1 MGDLSSAYA
10 VQEEA
15 ETKLMTVMRQ
25 RMGATD
31 EEIQSIKDLASAQQQ
46 IGVIGDEVQL
56 SGAQQIATFLK
67 EKSSLETLM
76 PAMNN
81 LLAQQKGLNAT
92 TGDAVTVGN
101 LMGKAMMGQVDAL
114 KRVGITFT
122 EAEAQVMKYG
132 TEQERAA
139 MLAQIITN
147 NVGNMNAAL
156 AQTDSG
162 KLQQTKNWLGDIK
175 EQIGALTTGFMPF
188 ISIAASTTTATLGI
202 FKLCNGI
209 GVLYAWLKNII
220 ASTGKFVMA
229 LKKAYAALSLLGLNG
244 KSTAAAVRIFN
255 AALTSGAYSA
265 TAFKIA
271 LRGLL
276 IASGIGLIIGGV
288 TAIVEYFANKTDDAT
303 ESVEKFDDA
312 TDNFTQ
318 AASQA
323 KVQIDN
329 DIKSLGELIKS
340 HGDTTEAVQHL
351 NETYGDTFGTFRTAE
366 EWYDTLIKKSGLYA
380 KQIGYE
386 AQAKALATKVAEAS
400 LKKEM
405 ANDRIAELK
414 KSGKDKVKVFGI
426 GGSSITGYTQTTSKT
441 VDSDE
446 YKQALKDK
454 AEAAADEVKY
464 QKQLDKTAELAKK
477 ANEELKRGLG
487 DVNSELKVSEMNIRQ
502 CEEAIEANNKAIKD
516 TTDQAIIQQLKA
528 QNAQLEARA
537 RLLDPDYKKNKSE
550 QPQKQAA
557 PAGSLAA
564 LNNDI
569 STLRTKIEVAVDA
582 GSRAKLYAE
591 LTKLEDEKREL
602 EFDYKFP
609 TPPKAADIVPSIA
622 PQIET
627 DVKKINPQLEDVSK
641 GFAEMEGKAR
651 EAKKNMAGSFN
662 DLGSSL
668 SSLGSALGLPVL
680 DVAGTIAQAVATMA
694 LGYAQASS
702 KSSALGPWGWIAF
715 TAAGL
720 AQLAAVI
727 TSIKSMTAFAN
738 GGIVSG
744 PTVGLIGEYAGAS
757 NNPEVVAPLD
767 RLRNLL
773 SPVESVGIGGNV
785 TFKIEGRTLVGILAR
800 ENKIRNRS

>member
-1 MGDLSSAYA
+1 MANSAISISFELKDGANGIKMLTLNAADLRKVMSATAVEAGKLKTNFINFAAIATSFKAIGDAVNGIKGVMADLTGAYA

-15 ETKLMTVMRQ
+15 ETKLQTVMRQ
-25 RMGATD
+25 RMGASD
-31 EEIQSIKDLASAQQQ
+31 EEIQSIKDLASAQQEL
-46 IGVIGDEVQL
+46 GVIGDEVQL

-67 EKSSLETLM
+67 EKSSLETLL

-81 LLAQQKGLNAT
+81 LLAQQKGLKAT

-122 EAEAQVMKYG
+122 ESEVQVMKFG
-132 TEQERAA
+132 NETQRAA

-147 NVGNMNAAL
+147 NVGNMNAEL
-156 AQTDSG
+156 AKTDSG
-162 KLQQTKNWLGDIK
+162 QIQQTVNWLGDLK
-175 EQIGALTTGFMPF
+175 EQLGSLMTGAMPF
-188 ISIAASTTTATLGI
+188 VSMAAQTTTVIANLGTLVTG
-202 FKLCNGI
+202 
-209 GVLYAWLKNII
+209 LK
-220 ASTGKFVMA
+220 
-229 LKKAYAALSLLGLNG
+229 
-244 KSTAAAVRIFN
+244 
-255 AALTSGAYSA
+255 
-265 TAFKIA
+265 
-271 LRGLL
+271 
-276 IASGIGLIIGGV
+276 GV
-288 TAIVEYFANKTDDAT
+288 TAAVVSMAGAVLKSAAAQKLASAAT
-303 ESVEKFDDA
+303 
-312 TDNFTQ
+312 
-318 AASQA
+318 AAW
-323 KVQIDN
+323 
-329 DIKSLGELIKS
+329 
-340 HGDTTEAVQHL
+340 TAVQRVL
-351 NETYGDTFGTFRTAE
+351 NLVLSGNPIGLVIMAVGALVYGIREAYNNCEGFRRIVDAVWGAIKPLAEAIMNGLAKAFSWLAEKCKEAWEWLKSILGLGGKKVEVAVEVKKPEQAPAMDFGSIAVP
-366 EWYDTLIKKSGLYA
+366 DKKS
-380 KQIGYE
+380 KTP
-386 AQAKALATKVAEAS
+386 K
-400 LKKEM
+400 
-405 ANDRIAELK
+405 
-414 KSGKDKVKVFGI
+414 
-426 GGSSITGYTQTTSKT
+426 TSKAKPAPKGS
-441 VDSDE
+441 VAYLDE
-446 YKQALKDK
+446 QI
-454 AEAAADEVKY
+454 
-464 QKQLDKTAELAKK
+464 QKLT
-477 ANEELKRGLG
+477 
-487 DVNSELKVSEMNIRQ
+487 
-502 CEEAIEANNKAIKD
+502 
-516 TTDQAIIQQLKA
+516 
-528 QNAQLEARA
+528 
-537 RLLDPDYKKNKSE
+537 
-550 QPQKQAA
+550 
-557 PAGSLAA
+557 
-564 LNNDI
+564 
-569 STLRTKIEVAVDA
+569 TKISLEVDA

-627 DVKKINPQLEDVSK
+627 DVKKINPKLEDVSK
-641 GFAEMEGKAR
+641 GFAEMEAKAR

-668 SSLGSALGLPVL
+668 SSLGGALGLPVL

>member
-1 MGDLSSAYA
+1 MANSAISISFELKDGANGIKMLTLNAADLRKVMSATAVEAGKLKTNFINFAAIATSFKAIGDAVNGIKGVMADLTGAYA

-15 ETKLMTVMRQ
+15 ETKLQTVMRQ
-25 RMGATD
+25 RMGASD

-46 IGVIGDEVQL
+46 LGVIGDEVQL

-67 EKSSLETLM
+67 EKSSLETLL

-81 LLAQQKGLNAT
+81 LLAQQKGLKAT

-122 EAEAQVMKYG
+122 ESEAQVMKYG
-132 TEQERAA
+132 NETQRAA

-147 NVGNMNAAL
+147 NVGNMNAEL
-156 AQTDSG
+156 AKTDSG
-162 KLQQTKNWLGDIK
+162 QIQQTVNWLGDLK
-175 EQIGALTTGFMPF
+175 EQLGSLMTGAMPF
-188 ISIAASTTTATLGI
+188 VSMAAQTTTVIANLGTLVTG
-202 FKLCNGI
+202 
-209 GVLYAWLKNII
+209 LK
-220 ASTGKFVMA
+220 
-229 LKKAYAALSLLGLNG
+229 
-244 KSTAAAVRIFN
+244 
-255 AALTSGAYSA
+255 
-265 TAFKIA
+265 
-271 LRGLL
+271 
-276 IASGIGLIIGGV
+276 GV
-288 TAIVEYFANKTDDAT
+288 TAAVVSMAGAVLKSAAAQKLASAAT
-303 ESVEKFDDA
+303 
-312 TDNFTQ
+312 
-318 AASQA
+318 AAW
-323 KVQIDN
+323 
-329 DIKSLGELIKS
+329 
-340 HGDTTEAVQHL
+340 TAVQRVL
-351 NETYGDTFGTFRTAE
+351 NLVLSGNPIGLVIMAVGALVYGIREAYNNCEGFRRIVDAVWGAIKPLAEAIMNGLAAAFSWLAEKCKEAWEWLKGILGLGGKKVEVAVDVKKPEQAPTMDFGSIAVP
-366 EWYDTLIKKSGLYA
+366 DKKS
-380 KQIGYE
+380 KTP
-386 AQAKALATKVAEAS
+386 K
-400 LKKEM
+400 
-405 ANDRIAELK
+405 
-414 KSGKDKVKVFGI
+414 
-426 GGSSITGYTQTTSKT
+426 TSKAKPAPKGS
-441 VDSDE
+441 VAYLDE
-446 YKQALKDK
+446 QI
-454 AEAAADEVKY
+454 
-464 QKQLDKTAELAKK
+464 QKVT
-477 ANEELKRGLG
+477 
-487 DVNSELKVSEMNIRQ
+487 
-502 CEEAIEANNKAIKD
+502 
-516 TTDQAIIQQLKA
+516 
-528 QNAQLEARA
+528 
-537 RLLDPDYKKNKSE
+537 
-550 QPQKQAA
+550 
-557 PAGSLAA
+557 
-564 LNNDI
+564 
-569 STLRTKIEVAVDA
+569 TKISLEVDA

-622 PQIET
+622 PQIER